1 MLFDFSLWTDFSL
14 FICILKKIKA
24 IKKKLSVLCID
35 FNKNLNEDTTYLP
48 FSKEELGMECS
59 GVFLCWCDPECLDS
73 SGQGARPYSC
83 SQSQSWYFW
92 RGLGSP
98 SVLSALF
105 SGGLPEDFLNS
116 LEKTEDG
123 KLKVTLKYPHYFP
136 LLKKCYVPE
145 TRRKVEEM
153 FNSRCKEVGGPCC
166 LPAGPDRMPGQGQ
179 TLKGSCLRF
188 VFLSTLGLIL
198 PFLPAYPTSLFV

>member
-1 MLFDFSLWTDFSL
+1 MLFDFSFWTDFSL

-48 FSKEELGMECS
+48 FSKEELGTERS
-59 GVFLCWCDPECLDS
+59 GIFLCWCGPKCLDS
-73 SGQGARPYSC
+73 SGQGARACSC
-83 SQSQSWYFW
+83 ARSQIWYFW

-98 SVLSALF
+98 SVLPALF

-153 FNSRCKEVGGPCC
+153 FNSRCKEVGGPGC
-166 LPAGPDRMPGQGQ
+166 LPPRPDGLPGQVQ
-179 TLKGSCLRF
+179 APKGSLLRL
-188 VFLSTLGLIL
+188 VLLSTPGLVL
-198 PFLPAYPTSLFV
+198 PFSPSYPTSLFV